1 MPEKKRP
8 AHDTSAAARLR
19 HAIDSGNTGDK
30 VNYPDPAAAPLGTD
44 DEAAGTPPALTQ
56 RDIDAET
63 GPVQREQRHWIPS
76 ALGET
81 SARLVTVGFG
91 LVVVLVIG
99 WLLSRA
105 NG

>member
-8 AHDTSAAARLR
+8 THPTSAAARLR

-44 DEAAGTPPALTQ
+44 DEAAGTPPALSQ

-63 GPVQREQRHWIPS
+63 GPVQRDQRRWIPS
-76 ALGET
+76 SLGET
-81 SARLVTVGFG
+81 SAQLVTIGFG
-91 LVVVLVIG
+91 LALVLVIG